1 MGNPFFLPEVPE
13 QSTSGD
19 VGRVL
24 VLMLIALWVALSVAA
39 LVLTLNDIANDIEIG
54 SRNFGPNIAEM
65 SSQKWND
72 HVFLV

>member
-1 MGNPFFLPEVPE
+1 MGNPFFLPDVPE
-13 QSTSGD
+13 RSSSGA

-24 VLMLIALWVALSVAA
+24 VLTLVGLWVALSVAA
-39 LVLTLNDIANDIEIG
+39 LVLTLTDVFSA
-54 SRNFGPNIAEM
+54 SRNSGPNIAEM